1 MDQTEKKEVQMK
13 GVTTKTFDKE
23 ITSYRASVVRF
34 WAPWC
39 MPCKQ
44 LAGVISR
51 VLPDLESRYR
61 GQINFLQVNV
71 DEEGELAQKFGIMTL
86 PTVIGFSGANPI
98 ERFTG
103 RTEDEFVKWVHR
115 VAQRAGI
122 AD

>member
-1 MDQTEKKEVQMK
+1 MDQLEKKSVEMK
-13 GVTTKTFDKE
+13 DVTSKMFDKE
-23 ITSYRASVVRF
+23 ISSSRASVVKF

-44 LAGVISR
+44 LAVAISR
-51 VLPDLESRYR
+51 VLPDLESKYQ
-61 GQINFLQVNV
+61 GQLNFLQVNV
-71 DEEGELAQKFGIMTL
+71 DEESELAQKFSVMTL
-86 PTVIGFSGANPI
+86 PTVIGFSGTNPI